1 MYKKLYLK
9 SLELAAHKSSE
20 FYLALVSFI
29 ESSFFPI
36 PPDVMIVPMVMA
48 RKDRFIRIFLNA
60 TIFSV
65 LGGIFGYFIGF
76 IFSDLAMSVVEF
88 YNYEDKVN
96 NLKARLSE
104 GSGLYIWLITLFLAG
119 FTPLPFKVFTIT
131 SGLISFNIFIFIII
145 CLISRGL
152 RFFIVSYFTFRFG
165 EPFVNFIEKKGALW
179 STVVGLLLITLFI
192 LIYNI
197 NSLISKY

>member
-48 RKDRFIRIFLNA
+48 RKERFIRIFLNA

-179 STVVGLLLITLFI
+179 STVVGLLLIPLFI
-192 LIYNI
+192 LIYFI
-197 NSLISKY
+197 IK

>member
-192 LIYNI
+192 LIYFI
-197 NSLISKY
+197 IK

>member
-96 NLKARLSE
+96 NLKARLTE
-104 GSGLYIWLITLFLAG
+104 RSGLYIWLITLFLAG

-179 STVVGLLLITLFI
+179 STVVGLLLIPLFI
-192 LIYNI
+192 LIYFI
-197 NSLISKY
+197 IK